1 MKALNRRELAEEN
14 ARQQARLAEV
24 DDATRSGTRND
35 ADDAALSVA
44 ERRRYRILTESSFDV
59 VCEIDA
65 SSNFRYLS
73 PNYRDVLGWDPEAMI
88 GTNVFDV
95 VHPDERTA
103 AGEQIERSFVTGWG
117 KLNLRVRHNDG
128 QWRWFDCIGRRFEAA
143 DGDRRVLVISR
154 DVSDRVNTEQQ
165 LIDAR
170 NELDARVQQR
180 TSELAEANAKL
191 LTEISE
197 RETAEQQLRSS
208 EERLRRVVENAP
220 DVVLTLDHDGRIMFI
235 NTPMKAAGVDSSSIG
250 AIAYDFVSP
259 EHRHRMRNAIERVFA
274 TGQPGEYE
282 VQDIENRDWFR
293 TRVGP
298 VVADGEVSA
307 VVLICSNV
315 TAQKKA
321 EREMRQSQILLER
334 RIIERTQQLAS
345 ANEQLRLDILRRE
358 EAERQLRESE
368 ERFRAIAE
376 ANPVPVFISRYSDGR
391 FLYVNDRLLEMLS
404 TKREKLLTQSTTEF
418 YNRPEDRMQLMRA
431 LSREGQ
437 VKDYELRAKWP
448 DGSPMWLW
456 VSNRRI
462 AYQGESAVLT
472 SFLDITE
479 RKRDDDRLRHERTVL
494 KQMVDLQDRERQLT
508 AYEIHDGMVQDMT
521 GSLLYLEAA
530 RGANSNRERM
540 QNLNKSLSLLQGA
553 IGEARRLIN
562 GLRPPILDE
571 EGVVPAIEHLAADM
585 KGLVGLKVR
594 FKHNVTTT
602 RLTPEREN
610 TIYRVV
616 QEALTN
622 VHRHSGVLSATV
634 ELVETEGR
642 LRITVRDRGQGFDPA
657 EVPTSRYGLAGIQE
671 RARLFGGIATIR
683 SKPSKGTT
691 VVVEIPVDDA
701 MDADD
706 KD

>member
-14 ARQQARLAEV
+14 ARLRERLAEV
-24 DDATRSGTRND
+24 DDGAGFAAREEFAD
-35 ADDAALSVA
+35 APLFDA
-44 ERRRYRILTESSFDV
+44 ERRRYRILTESSFDI

-65 SSNFRYLS
+65 SSRFRYLS
-73 PNYRDVLGWDPEAMI
+73 PNYRDVLGWDPEAMVD
-88 GTNVFDV
+88 TDVFDV
-95 VHPDERTA
+95 VHPDERSA

-128 QWRWFDCIGRRFEAA
+128 QWRWFECIGRRFESA
-143 DGDRRVLVISR
+143 DGDHRVLVISR
-154 DVSDRVNTEQQ
+154 DVSDRVHTEQQ
-165 LIDAR
+165 LIEAHD
-170 NELDARVQQR
+170 ELDTRVRQR
-180 TSELAEANAKL
+180 TKELAEANAQL
-191 LTEISE
+191 ITEISE

-220 DVVLTLDHDGRIMFI
+220 DVVLTLDGDGRIMFI
-235 NTPMKAAGVDSSSIG
+235 NTPMKSAGVDSSAIG
-250 AIAYDFVSP
+250 TSAYDYVSP
-259 EHRHRMRNAIERVFA
+259 EHRHRMRNTIERVFA
-274 TGQPGEYE
+274 TGQPAEYE
-282 VQDIENRDWFR
+282 AQDLENRDWFR

-298 VVADGEVSA
+298 VVSHGKVNA

-321 EREMRQSQILLER
+321 EHEMRQSQVVLER
-334 RIIERTQQLAS
+334 RVIERTQQLAA

-358 EAERQLRESE
+358 ETERQLRESE
-368 ERFRAIAE
+368 ERFRAMAE

-391 FLYVNDRLLEMLS
+391 FLYVNDRLLEMLGI
-404 TKREKLLTQSTTEF
+404 KREKLLTQSTTAF
-418 YNRPEDRMQLMRA
+418 YSRPEDRTQLMRA

-437 VKDYELRAKWP
+437 VRDYELKAKWP

-472 SFLDITE
+472 SFLDITA
-479 RKRDDDRLRHERTVL
+479 RKLDEDRLRHERTVL
-494 KQMVDLQDRERQLT
+494 KQMLDLQDRERQLT

-521 GSLLYLEAA
+521 GALLYLEAA
-530 RGANSNRERM
+530 RGAKSNRERM
-540 QNLNKSLSLLQGA
+540 QNLNLSLALLQGA

-585 KGLVGLKVR
+585 RNLVGLRVR
-594 FKHNVTTT
+594 IKHDIS
-602 RLTPEREN
+602 TPRFSPAREN

-622 VHRHSGVLSATV
+622 VHRHSGAKSATV
-634 ELVETEGR
+634 ELVEADGW
-642 LRITVRDRGQGFDPA
+642 LRVAVRDRGAGFDPGNI
-657 EVPTSRYGLAGIQE
+657 PPSRFGLAGIKE
-671 RARLFGGIATIR
+671 RARLFGGTATVR
-683 SKPSKGTT
+683 SKPGKGTT
-691 VVVEIPVDDA
+691 VIVEIPVGEGV
-701 MDADD
+701 DADD
-706 KD
+706 ET